1 MAAPSRNRIPPIQ
14 LKTPPS
20 GREKPPRSQRGIR
33 IATVPGTTMVNRSV
47 LKIGQNLGGIGTG
60 GKTAETTLR

>member
-1 MAAPSRNRIPPIQ
+1 MAAPSRKAIPPIQ

-20 GREKPPRSQRGIR
+20 GREKPPRSQCGIR

-47 LKIGQNLGGIGTG
+47 LKIGQNLRAIGMG
-60 GKTAETTLR
+60 GKTADITLR